1 MTGLL
6 KKDRHFSPIGT
17 ELAFHCGM
25 SNKYLV
31 LADVEGEVKFL
42 CMRSN
47 GSTEQVER
55 LCYEMTE
62 KLFSNQSVG
71 KLWVEPWPLGGIT
84 NQRLTG
90 SIEPFLTRQAS

>member
-17 ELAFHCGM
+17 ELAFYYGM

-31 LADVEGEVKFL
+31 LADVEGAVKFL

-47 GSTEQVER
+47 GSEAEVER

-62 KLFSNQSVG
+62 RLFSSQRVG
-71 KLWVEPWPLGGIT
+71 KLWVEPWPLGSIT
-84 NQRLTG
+84 RQSLTG
-90 SIEPFLTRQAS
+90 SIEPFLGRQAS

>member
-17 ELAFHCGM
+17 ELAFLCGM

-31 LADVEGEVKFL
+31 LADIEGEVKFL

-47 GSTEQVER
+47 GSTEEVER

-62 KLFSNQSVG
+62 KLFSKQKVG
-71 KLWVEPWPLGGIT
+71 KLWVEPWPLGGMT
-84 NQRLTG
+84 NQSLTG
-90 SIEPFLTRQAS
+90 SIEPFLTRRAS

>member
-84 NQRLTG
+84 HQPLTG
-90 SIEPFLTRQAS
+90 SIEPFLSRQAS

>member
-6 KKDRHFSPIGT
+6 EKNRHFSPIGT
-17 ELAFHCGM
+17 ELAFHWGM

-47 GSTEQVER
+47 GSTEEVER

-62 KLFSNQSVG
+62 KLFSKQKVG
-71 KLWVEPWPLGGIT
+71 KLWVEPWPLGGMT
-84 NQRLTG
+84 KQPLTG
-90 SIEPFLTRQAS
+90 SIEPFLVRQAS

>member
-6 KKDRHFSPIGT
+6 KKDRHFSSIGT
-17 ELAFHCGM
+17 ELAVDGGM

-42 CMRSN
+42 CMGSN
-47 GSTEQVER
+47 GSTAEVER

-62 KLFSNQSVG
+62 KLFSSRKVG

-84 NQRLTG
+84 HQSLTG
-90 SIEPFLTRQAS
+90 SIEPFLGRQAS

>member
-17 ELAFHCGM
+17 ELAFDCGM

-42 CMRSN
+42 SMRSN
-47 GSTEQVER
+47 ESTEEVER
-55 LCYEMTE
+55 LCHEMTE

-84 NQRLTG
+84 HQPLTG
-90 SIEPFLTRQAS
+90 SIEPFLSRQAS

>member
-1 MTGLL
+1 
-6 KKDRHFSPIGT
+6 
-17 ELAFHCGM
+17 M

-47 GSTEQVER
+47 GSETEVEQ

-62 KLFSNQSVG
+62 KLYSSQKVG
-71 KLWVEPWPLGGIT
+71 KLWVEPWPLGGTT
-84 NQRLTG
+84 NESLTG
-90 SIEPFLTRQAS
+90 SIEPFLSRQAS